1 MSPETEARGVRP
13 GGIRSLQANGARTR
27 VVLYTG
33 LAVLVLLAASFVTGC
48 GDEGRAPKAAL
59 KEFLKAEADGDK
71 RASYELLSSSDKEQM
86 DMAAWSAEAGKLT
99 REAEI
104 GRFHFIIA
112 DVTLS
117 DSGATVDVL
126 IGEDDDTSNARDV
139 RFLMVK
145 EGDTWKVSYLKTVA
159 RPVGRVKTGGG
170 IKWSNVAFGSGTEST
185 ARIIVYII
193 MFLAVYSFYG
203 ICLQRVAR
211 VKRLRHPWL
220 AWVPFLNIYIA
231 WRIAGRGAIST
242 ILSLIPIVN
251 IVMYVLFCFKFS
263 RACGKG
269 RLYGFLQLIP
279 LVNFVAFWL
288 LVESVEDGATAPAP
302 QPA

>member
-1 MSPETEARGVRP
+1 MSPETEAK
-13 GGIRSLQANGARTR
+13 GARTGA
-27 VVLYTG
+27 VLYTA
-33 LAVLVLLAASFVTGC
+33 LAVVALLTAFFIIGC

-59 KEFLKAEADGDK
+59 REFLKAEAAGDK
-71 RASYELLSSSDKEQM
+71 SASYALLSSADKEHM
-86 DMAAWSAEAGKLT
+86 DMAAWSAEAGKLAQ
-99 REAEI
+99 EAVSR
-104 GRFHFIIA
+104 RFHFIMSDA
-112 DVTLS
+112 TLS
-117 DSGATVDVL
+117 DNEATVDVL

-145 EGDTWKVSYLKTVA
+145 EGDSWKVSFLKTVA
-159 RPVGRVKTGGG
+159 GPVGRVETGGG
-170 IKWSNVAFGSGTEST
+170 IKWSNVVFGSGTDLP
-185 ARIIVYII
+185 ARTVDHTI
-193 MFLAVYSFYG
+193 MFLAVYAFYG
-203 ICLQRVAR
+203 IGLQSIAR
-211 VKRLRHPWL
+211 VRRLRHPWF
-220 AWVPFLNIYIA
+220 AWVPFLNIYTA
-231 WRIAGRGAIST
+231 WKIAGRGALST

-288 LVESVEDGATAPAP
+288 LVESVEDGAAAPAP

>member
-1 MSPETEARGVRP
+1 MSPENKAKVCTA
-13 GGIRSLQANGARTR
+13 
-27 VVLYTG
+27 
-33 LAVLVLLAASFVTGC
+33 LAILALLTAFFVIGC
-48 GDEGRAPKAAL
+48 GDEGGAPKAAL
-59 KEFLKAEADGDK
+59 KEFLKAEAAGDK
-71 RASYELLSSSDKEQM
+71 SASYALLSGADREQM
-86 DMAAWSAEAGKLT
+86 DMAAWSAEAGNLT
-99 REAEI
+99 REAET

-112 DVTLS
+112 DAALS

-126 IGEDDDTSNARDV
+126 IGDDDDASQAQDV

-145 EGDTWKVSYLKTVA
+145 EGDSWKVSYLKTVA
-159 RPVGRVKTGGG
+159 GPVGRVETGGG
-170 IKWSNVAFGSGTEST
+170 IKWSNVVFGSGRELP
-185 ARIIVYII
+185 ARTIVYTV
-193 MFLAVYSFYG
+193 MFLAVYTFYG
-203 ICLQRVAR
+203 IGLQRIAR
-211 VKRLRHPWL
+211 VKRLRYPWF
-220 AWVPFLNIYIA
+220 AWVPILNVYTA
-231 WRIAGRGAIST
+231 WKITGRGVIST

-288 LVESVEDGATAPAP
+288 LVESVEDGAAAPAP